1 MSAGRRGHLIQMV
14 RSALRRKILL
24 TVAPLSIL
32 AAADPCGPS
41 HPAGQPYDWDLSAA
55 GVCYS
60 ISGGKI
66 KVRGIIQNVGT
77 KMVDFGVTKPMGPNN
92 APPKASYAVGGDVQ
106 GAPHGDIHGIT
117 LTGGGLDL
125 KPGEKYATTQGL
137 ELPFHTDNKYANFE
151 FVVTLEG
158 DQNQSNNRR
167 IEFKPGNVTG
177 ADLEKMQD
185 QYKCPSP

>member
-1 MSAGRRGHLIQMV
+1 MSAGQQRHLMQMV
-14 RSALRRKILL
+14 SRALRRKILL
-24 TVAPLSIL
+24 PMAPLSIL
-32 AAADPCGPS
+32 AAANPCGPS
-41 HPAGQPYDWDLSAA
+41 RPSGQPYDWDLSAA
-55 GVCYS
+55 GICYS
-60 ISGGKI
+60 ISGDQL
-66 KVRGIIQNVGT
+66 KVKGLIQNVGI
-77 KMVDFGVTKPMGPNN
+77 KMIDFGITKPVGPNN

-106 GAPHGDIHGIT
+106 GAPHGEIQDT

-125 KPGEKYATTQGL
+125 KPGEKRATSQGL

-158 DQNQSNNRR
+158 DQNPGNNRYMA
-167 IEFKPGNVTG
+167 FKPGNVTG